1 MEIVSVEYGMEL
13 GGMGALV
20 EKLRSAVRD
29 IETELSTL
37 DEQAARLRSSWTGE
51 ASAAYDRAHAE
62 WTTSLS
68 ALNAALDRSASAAE
82 NAVNRHLAARA
93 EVADLWK

>member
-1 MEIVSVEYGMEL
+1 MSVEYGMEL

-29 IETELSTL
+29 IEQELSTL
-37 DEQAARLRSSWTGE
+37 DEEAARLRSSWTGE
-51 ASAAYDRAHAE
+51 ASAAYDRAHAD
-62 WTTSLS
+62 WTRSLS

-82 NAVNRHLAARA
+82 NAVGRHLAARA
-93 EVADLWK
+93 EVAKLWQ